1 MKLDEL
7 FESAPISVYGITNED
22 VGRRGVLG
30 GIGAALLG
38 TKPAT
43 ANMAST
49 PSVEIPDQSTKSP
62 AWVKDFIS
70 TYVPLINQAN
80 KELENDRERLLTILH
95 KKSITGVEERWI
107 DSKMTQYNCASPQ
120 ELLSHIDVVPVSLV
134 LTQSAIE
141 SNWGRSKIAKHNAL
155 FGQKT
160 WDKKDNIHGYKKFK
174 SPLASIKAYMQNIN
188 SNKAYANVRR
198 LREQLR
204 KNRKPITGLELA
216 AGLTHYSTAGSEYI
230 DQIKTTILSQGF
242 NSFDTK

>member
-1 MKLDEL
+1 MKLEEL
-7 FESAPISVYGITNED
+7 FECQVDIYKINED

-38 TKPAT
+38 AKPAL
-43 ANMAST
+43 ANT
-49 PSVEIPDQSTKSP
+49 VEIPDQSEKSP

-70 TYVPLINQAN
+70 KHVPLINQAN
-80 KELENDRERLLTILH
+80 KELEDERTKLINILH
-95 KKSITGVEERWI
+95 KKSITDFEEKWL
-107 DSKMTQYNCASPQ
+107 DSKMAQYNCESPR

-141 SNWGRSKIAKHNAL
+141 SNWGRSVIAKHNAL

-160 WDKKDNIHGYKKFK
+160 WDKKDSIHGYKKFK